1 MSDEQETKIIEDYE
15 ALVGFLVKPLLG
27 SDDFKVKT
35 RDRGDTLELQLETP
49 ANIRGRVIGRG
60 GRIARSL
67 RTIISSAAIPTHKRV
82 SFDIVD

>member
-1 MSDEQETKIIEDYE
+1 MAEKDEVIEAYE
-15 ALVGFLVKPLLG
+15 DLVAFLVEPLLG
-27 SDDFKVKT
+27 SDEFEVSS
-35 RDRGDTLELQLETP
+35 RDRGDTIEIQLDTP

-82 SFDIVD
+82 SFDIAD